1 MCLLQIILLLLV
13 LKKYIFSLSLHWVSL
28 TVYCVLSLLF
38 FLTMESR
45 VLCCERI
52 SSRHFGTCS
61 AKVLLILQCYTM
73 LHITTLGCSHH
84 SIYLGKSGL
93 YTLWAQA
100 CPLLLKVNL
109 FLSMAPLE
117 QLVSVKVPSTGGQKI
132 FVFVSFYSNSLS
144 MMGLLL
150 LQTSCM

>member
-1 MCLLQIILLLLV
+1 M
-13 LKKYIFSLSLHWVSL
+13 FSHFF
-28 TVYCVLSLLF
+28 F

-61 AKVLLILQCYTM
+61 VKVLLILQCYTM
-73 LHITTLGCSHH
+73 LHNTTLGCSHH

-117 QLVSVKVPSTGGQKI
+117 QLVSVKVPNTGGQKI
-132 FVFVSFYSNSLS
+132 FVFVSFYSNSHS

-150 LQTSCM
+150 LQTSCMQAAHS